1 MSTIYNKIKTLAKE
15 QGITIEA
22 LEAKCG
28 LGRNTMIKWDDSMP
42 AADKLARVAQ
52 ALGTTVEDLLQARGE
67 ADDGEPV
74 QATL

>member
-1 MSTIYNKIKTLAKE
+1 MSTIYNKLKTLAKE

-42 AADKLARVAQ
+42 AADKLARVARVLQ
-52 ALGTTVEDLLQARGE
+52 TTVEELL
-67 ADDGEPV
+67 ADPEEQTPDAV
-74 QATL
+74 